1 MPRSLYDNPLLHKF
15 LSQIDSN
22 IKHFGVN
29 RSFADIARRTN
40 RNFIVNLPSSTK
52 KSFKKDPVILICNHP
67 NQLEVFLLIGALPH
81 RPNTFLMAI
90 NNLLSIIPS
99 FDKHIIPLFIGY
111 RSASNSKFDWKT
123 ALINSIHY
131 SPSFSKEESHKK
143 NINNVKL
150 AAKKV
155 DQNSTVIIFPAGGSK
170 NGRDF
175 YSGVGYLIKNV
186 KKYRQAKIV
195 FAHVTG
201 TSIFDALR
209 FNPHLSKFFP
219 DIKFE
224 FSFPLPLSAFSSQEP
239 KQITAQLQ
247 SEYDKWSLPFY
258 TVPKS
263 TSWALYFRSLLFF
276 LLFRGY

>member
-1 MPRSLYDNPLLHKF
+1 MPSSLYRNPLFHKF
-15 LSQIDSN
+15 LSQINSN
-22 IKHFGVN
+22 IKYFGVN
-29 RSFADIARRTN
+29 RSFANIARRTN
-40 RNFIVNLPSSTK
+40 RNFTVNLPQSTK
-52 KSFKKDPVILICNHP
+52 KSFQKDPVILICNHP
-67 NQLEVFLLIGALPH
+67 NQLEVFLMFAALPH
-81 RPNTFLMAI
+81 RPKTFILTV

-111 RSASNSKFDWKT
+111 RTASKSRIDWET
-123 ALINSIHY
+123 NLINFFHY
-131 SPSFSKEESHKK
+131 SPSFSKEESHQK
-143 NINNVKL
+143 NIDSIKL

-175 YSGVGYLIKNV
+175 YSGIGYLVKNV
-186 KKYRQAKIV
+186 KKYRRAKIV
-195 FAHVTG
+195 FAHVSG

-224 FSFPLPLSAFSSQEP
+224 FSSPMPIFALRSYDP

-247 SEYDKWSLPFY
+247 TEYDKWSLPFY

-263 TSWALYFRSLLFF
+263 TSLALYLRSLLFF
-276 LLFRGY
+276 LLFK